1 MTDRQRLRH
10 RAREELDSLLAIE
23 DTGRQAGGTVELDQS
38 RVGRLSRMDALQSQ
52 AVARASGE
60 RRQQRI
66 HALRRALREMDA
78 AEFGDCQQCGEE
90 IDPRRLENDPA
101 VTLCI
106 ACASARER

>member
-66 HALRRALREMDA
+66 HALRSGVRGLSAVRGRDRSSPA
-78 AEFGDCQQCGEE
+78 GE
-90 IDPRRLENDPA
+90 
-101 VTLCI
+101 
-106 ACASARER
+106 